1 MNRYF
6 FTIIFTFLFLTS
18 CGPSLSDSDQK
29 AVNTLPDSAVVLTA
43 AQVKNGEIGFG
54 MIGKRQLSF
63 DIRAKGKLVLLPQN
77 YATVSSMS
85 AGMVETIPVKTGQH
99 VVAGQTLATIV
110 SQEIIQIQQEFI
122 AADARSRLMEK
133 EYLRQKTLAQDKIT
147 SDKKFQEAEAA
158 FRETQL
164 VRESLRLKVQLMNI
178 NPDGL
183 LKGEIRHSAN
193 VVSPISGT
201 IEEIGVNI
209 GRFIEPNTV
218 LFHVINKSQLNLELM
233 VFEKDIPFIKQ
244 GQRVSFELAN
254 LNGTKYDAQIAS
266 IGRSV
271 EEDARAVK
279 VLATFN
285 NTSPFILPG
294 MFAVAEIHTDEQEL
308 DALPEEAILTGTNN
322 ETYCFYTVS
331 SVSSATMSFQKLM
344 LKTGFREDGYVQV
357 APVTVLPPGGRIV
370 IKGSYFIKSEQ
381 LKQQE

>member
-1 MNRYF
+1 M
-6 FTIIFTFLFLTS
+6 IIPMILLLTS
-18 CGPSLSDSDQK
+18 CGPSLKDSEQK
-29 AVNTLPDSAVVLTA
+29 VDGMLPDSGVVLTA
-43 AQVKNGEIGFG
+43 EQIKNGDITFG
-54 MIGKRQLSF
+54 KIEKRQLSF

-77 YATVSSMS
+77 FATVSSMS
-85 AGMVETIPVKTGQH
+85 AGMVETIPVKTGQN
-99 VVAGQTLATIV
+99 VVAGQTLATIA
-110 SQEIIQIQQEFI
+110 SQEIIQIQQDFI
-122 AADARSRLMEK
+122 ATDGRSRLLEK
-133 EYLRQKTLAQDKIT
+133 EYLRQKSLSQDKIT
-147 SDKKFQEAEAA
+147 SDKKFQEAETA
-158 FRETQL
+158 FREAQL
-164 VRESLRLKVQLMNI
+164 ARESLRLKVQLMNI

-279 VLATFN
+279 VLAAFN

-294 MFAVAEIHTDEQEL
+294 MFAVAEIHTDEQDL
-308 DALPEEAILTGTNN
+308 DALPEEAILTGVNN
-322 ETYCFYTVS
+322 ETYCFYTLSPAS
-331 SVSSATMSFQKLM
+331 SSSLNFQKLM

-357 APVTVLPPGGRIV
+357 APVTLLPSGGRIV
-370 IKGSYFIKSEQ
+370 IKGSYFIKAEQ